1 MRSIHTT
8 QRDIVLDS
16 INEGVFTVDLRWRV
30 TSFNRAAERIT
41 GVSRSRALGQKCC
54 EVFRANIC
62 ENECALE
69 TTITSGKP
77 ALNRSVFIVDAIG
90 TRIPVKISTA
100 ALRDSRGQ
108 VIGGVET
115 FQDLRQIEE
124 LKKTLREKHTFS
136 DIVGKSLPMKQLFD
150 ILPQIASSNS
160 TVLIQGPS
168 GSGKELFAQALH
180 NLSSRH
186 KRPFITVN
194 CGALPDSLLQSEL
207 FGYKKGAF
215 TDARIDKP
223 GRFALADGG
232 TLFLDE
238 ISNISPAMQVSL
250 LRVLQE
256 RTFEPLGS
264 VQTLRSDFR
273 VIAAT
278 NRDLGKLVQ
287 QELFRKDLYYRID
300 VIKMEIPPL
309 SDRREDIPILVDHF
323 TAKYNRLQ
331 GKEILGLT
339 QEAMGIVM
347 EYDYPGNVRQLQNVI
362 EHAFVL
368 CKGGWIEP
376 RHLPPEM
383 RSRCVDALLRGP
395 YGMNLKSAECLLIT
409 EALRE
414 SAGNRAFAAAA
425 LGIDVSTLYRKILF
439 HHIQT
444 PDSDGRGRRK
454 VRLADLED
462 NYK

>member
-1 MRSIHTT
+1 
-8 QRDIVLDS
+8 
-16 INEGVFTVDLRWRV
+16 
-30 TSFNRAAERIT
+30 
-41 GVSRSRALGQKCC
+41 
-54 EVFRANIC
+54 
-62 ENECALE
+62 
-69 TTITSGKP
+69 
-77 ALNRSVFIVDAIG
+77 
-90 TRIPVKISTA
+90 
-100 ALRDSRGQ
+100 
-108 VIGGVET
+108 
-115 FQDLRQIEE
+115 
-124 LKKTLREKHTFS
+124 
-136 DIVGKSLPMKQLFD
+136 
-150 ILPQIASSNS
+150 
-160 TVLIQGPS
+160 
-168 GSGKELFAQALH
+168 
-180 NLSSRH
+180 
-186 KRPFITVN
+186 
-194 CGALPDSLLQSEL
+194 
-207 FGYKKGAF
+207 
-215 TDARIDKP
+215 
-223 GRFALADGG
+223 
-232 TLFLDE
+232 
-238 ISNISPAMQVSL
+238 
-250 LRVLQE
+250 
-256 RTFEPLGS
+256 
-264 VQTLRSDFR
+264 
-273 VIAAT
+273 
-278 NRDLGKLVQ
+278 
-287 QELFRKDLYYRID
+287 
-300 VIKMEIPPL
+300 MEIPPL